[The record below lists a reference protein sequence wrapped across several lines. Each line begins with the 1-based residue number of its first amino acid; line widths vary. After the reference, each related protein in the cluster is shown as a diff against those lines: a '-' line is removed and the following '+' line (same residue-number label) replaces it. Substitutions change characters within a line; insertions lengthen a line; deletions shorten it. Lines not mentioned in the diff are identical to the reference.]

1 MNKLWI
7 IWKYA
12 IGSFSDEKTA
22 FVSSGFH
29 NYYQSSYEIWG
40 SEGKIS
46 TNRAYAV
53 PKDFVTSIYLEKDDT
68 VFETRF
74 PDVNQ
79 FELMLKEFCDVIRNE
94 KQNSFNFEND
104 LLNQSKVM
112 EAVRM
117 SSKQNK
123 EVFLSELN

>member
-1 MNKLWI
+1 M
-7 IWKYA
+7 
-12 IGSFSDEKTA
+12 
-22 FVSSGFH
+22 
-29 NYYQSSYEIWG
+29 
-40 SEGKIS
+40 
-46 TNRAYAV
+46 
-53 PKDFVTSIYLEKDDT
+53 
-68 VFETRF
+68 FETKF

-123 EVFLSELN
+123 EIFLSELN

>member
-1 MNKLWI
+1 
-7 IWKYA
+7 
-12 IGSFSDEKTA
+12 
-22 FVSSGFH
+22 
-29 NYYQSSYEIWG
+29 
-40 SEGKIS
+40 
-46 TNRAYAV
+46 
-53 PKDFVTSIYLEKDDT
+53 
-68 VFETRF
+68 
-74 PDVNQ
+74 
-79 FELMLKEFCDVIRNE
+79 MLKEFCDVIRNE